1 MKQTLKLTITL
12 LAGIAI
18 GAAALNGLHAQAR
31 PPAFAVAELIELH
44 DSAAFKEFAKRNRE
58 GILAAGGH
66 MLAQRG
72 RIVAVNGPPPKAAG
86 IGVWDNLDQAVRYFN
101 SPYFRDLIPL
111 RDKAAKQHLFLVE
124 GLAK

>member
-1 MKQTLKLTITL
+1 MKHNLRLAVAL

-31 PPAFAVAELIELH
+31 PPTFTVAELIELH
-44 DSAAFKEFAKRNRE
+44 DPAAFKEFAKRNAA
-58 GILAAGGH
+58 GVKAAGGH
-66 MLAQRG
+66 LLAQRG

-101 SPYFRDLIPL
+101 SPYFKDLIPL
-111 RDKAAKQHLFLVE
+111 RDKAAKQRLFLIE